1 MSCLTEKAIGE
12 LLDCNF
18 FIPSYQRGYR
28 WSERQIE
35 DLLEDINAFI
45 PTKIEKSDKKTWYCL
60 QPVVVK
66 ECDERT
72 KIENDLQGTWYEVID
87 GQQRL
92 TSIFLII
99 HYANEMSF
107 GKQKVPEF
115 QLKYETR
122 DEKNG
127 KQQKGSCEFLKE
139 QIINEDDKVEINYS
153 NIDYYHISLAYS
165 TIHNWVKNYK
175 SKYNK
180 DFDKNDFL
188 SKLESHSK
196 VIWYEIEAEKDAI
209 EIFTR
214 INSGKIS
221 LTSAELIKALFLNS
235 SNFKTKDGKNEEE
248 QNVIADKIR
257 LKQLE
262 IANEWDYIE
271 TTLNNEE
278 FWWIIN
284 KYENSKE
291 TRIEF
296 IFELLVGLPKVKNK
310 NNKDFKDFEEY
321 YKETDDTYYTF
332 RKYAEKFKVKSEN
345 EINNNWKEVKR
356 CFQTLQDWFN
366 NRELYHK
373 IGFLITIGHDIKQL
387 IEKSQLQSKTEFI
400 AFIEEEIINTFSNIQ
415 LENIQYNNKIIRPL
429 LLLHNIQTMLNNTKE
444 NSRFPFNRYK
454 NEKWDIEHI
463 HAKASEAKVK
473 EDIEDQRNW
482 LSENFEKDE
491 NVHNNEDLN
500 KRINDLINKQSIK
513 KDYNFQEL
521 IEYVLGEED
530 DSLRNLCLLDRGTNR
545 SYKNDSFKKKRKKII
560 EQEKKGTFIPICS
573 RNVFMK
579 YYSDELKQLG
589 QWSEIDRSAYSANI
603 IEVLK
608 VYLPKQNYGNVRFL
622 KKILRHFRN
631 GSIIS
636 ETYN

>member
-1 MSCLTEKAIGE
+1 MSNISIKPINE
-12 LLDCNF
+12 LLQYNF

-28 WSERQIE
+28 WTEKQVT
-35 DLLEDINAFI
+35 DLLNDIWDFI
-45 PTKIEKSDKKTWYCL
+45 ETDPTKEEWYCL
-60 QPVVVK
+60 QPIVIK
-66 ECDERT
+66 QLDN
-72 KIENDLQGTWYEVID
+72 KKNIID

-92 TSIFLII
+92 TTIFLVLKYLEKFI
-99 HYANEMSF
+99 ESDV
-107 GKQKVPEF
+107 KTF
-115 QLKYETR
+115 QLEYETR
-122 DEKNG
+122 NTIKSNSKDFLNNVE
-127 KQQKGSCEFLKE
+127 QKTETEALE
-139 QIINEDDKVEINYS
+139 
-153 NIDYYHISLAYS
+153 NIDYYHIYKAFETVKKWFKNKANNYS
-165 TIHNWVKNYK
+165 SVS
-175 SKYNK
+175 SK
-180 DFDKNDFL
+180 FITPFL
-188 SKLESHSK
+188 EKTK
-196 VIWYEIEAEKDAI
+196 VIWYDSNDADAV

-214 INSGKIS
+214 INSGKIP

-248 QNVIADKIR
+248 QNAIADKIR

-271 TTLNNEE
+271 TTLHNEE
-278 FWWIIN
+278 FWWFIN
-284 KYENSKE
+284 KDENSKE

-296 IFELLVGLPKVKNK
+296 IFELLVGLPKIKNK
-310 NNKDFKDFEEY
+310 KNKDFKDFEEY

-400 AFIEEEIINTFSNIQ
+400 AFIEEEIINTFSNIE
-415 LENIQYNNKIIRPL
+415 LENIQYGNKQVRPI

-463 HAKASEAKVK
+463 HAKASEAKIK
-473 EDIEDQRNW
+473 DDIEEQRIW

-491 NVHNNEDLN
+491 NIHNNTDLN
-500 KRINDLINKQSIK
+500 NRINNLINRVSIK
-513 KDYNFQEL
+513 KDDNFQEL
-521 IEYVLGEED
+521 TEYVLGEED

-589 QWSEIDRSAYSANI
+589 QWSEIDRNAYISNI
-603 IEVLK
+603 SQILK
-608 VYLPKQNYGNVRFL
+608 DYLPTQND
-622 KKILRHFRN
+622 
-631 GSIIS
+631 
-636 ETYN
+636 

>member
-1 MSCLTEKAIGE
+1 MSNISIKPINE
-12 LLDCNF
+12 LLQYNF

-28 WSERQIE
+28 WTEKQVT
-35 DLLEDINAFI
+35 DLLNDIWDFI
-45 PTKIEKSDKKTWYCL
+45 ETDPTKEEWYCL
-60 QPVVVK
+60 QPIVIK
-66 ECDERT
+66 QLDN
-72 KIENDLQGTWYEVID
+72 KKNIID

-92 TSIFLII
+92 TTIFLVLKYLEKFI
-99 HYANEMSF
+99 ESDV
-107 GKQKVPEF
+107 KTF
-115 QLKYETR
+115 QLEYETR
-122 DEKNG
+122 NTIKSNSKDFLNNVE
-127 KQQKGSCEFLKE
+127 QKTETEALE
-139 QIINEDDKVEINYS
+139 
-153 NIDYYHISLAYS
+153 NIDYYHIYKAFETVKKWFKNKANNYS
-165 TIHNWVKNYK
+165 SVS
-175 SKYNK
+175 SK
-180 DFDKNDFL
+180 FITPFL
-188 SKLESHSK
+188 EKTK
-196 VIWYEIEAEKDAI
+196 VIWYDSNDEDAV

-214 INSGKIS
+214 INSGKIP

-248 QNVIADKIR
+248 QNAIADKIR

-271 TTLNNEE
+271 TTLHNEE
-278 FWWIIN
+278 FWWFIN
-284 KYENSKE
+284 KDENSKE

-296 IFELLVGLPKVKNK
+296 IFELLVGLPKIKNK
-310 NNKDFKDFEEY
+310 KNKDFKDFEEY

-400 AFIEEEIINTFSNIQ
+400 AFIEEEIINTFSNIE
-415 LENIQYNNKIIRPL
+415 LENIQYGNKQVRPI

-463 HAKASEAKVK
+463 HAKASEAKIK
-473 EDIEDQRNW
+473 DDIEEQRIW

-491 NVHNNEDLN
+491 NIHNNTDLN
-500 KRINDLINKQSIK
+500 NRINNLINRVSIK
-513 KDYNFQEL
+513 KDDNFQEL
-521 IEYVLGEED
+521 TEYVLGEED

-589 QWSEIDRSAYSANI
+589 QWSEIDRNAYISNI
-603 IEVLK
+603 SQILK
-608 VYLPKQNYGNVRFL
+608 DYLPTQND
-622 KKILRHFRN
+622 
-631 GSIIS
+631 
-636 ETYN
+636 

>member
-1 MSCLTEKAIGE
+1 MSNISIKPINE
-12 LLDCNF
+12 LLQYNF

-28 WSERQIE
+28 WTEKQVT
-35 DLLEDINAFI
+35 DLLNDIWDFI
-45 PTKIEKSDKKTWYCL
+45 ETDPTKEEWYCL
-60 QPVVVK
+60 QPIVIK
-66 ECDERT
+66 QLDN
-72 KIENDLQGTWYEVID
+72 KKNVID

-92 TSIFLII
+92 TTIFLVLKYLEKFI
-99 HYANEMSF
+99 ESDV
-107 GKQKVPEF
+107 KTF
-115 QLKYETR
+115 QLEYETR
-122 DEKNG
+122 NTTKSNSKDFLNKIEQKTEK
-127 KQQKGSCEFLKE
+127 EAL
-139 QIINEDDKVEINYS
+139 D
-153 NIDYYHISLAYS
+153 NIDYYHIYKAFETVKKWFKNKANIYS
-165 TIHNWVKNYK
+165 SVS
-175 SKYNK
+175 SK
-180 DFDKNDFL
+180 FITPFL
-188 SKLESHSK
+188 EKTK
-196 VIWYEIEAEKDAI
+196 VIWYNSNEEDAV

-214 INSGKIS
+214 INSGKIP

-235 SNFKTKDGKNEEE
+235 SNFKTKDGKNDEE
-248 QNVIADKIR
+248 QNAIADKIR

-271 TTLNNEE
+271 TTLHNEE
-278 FWWIIN
+278 FWWFIN
-284 KYENSKE
+284 KDENSKE

-310 NNKDFKDFEEY
+310 KNKDFKDFEEY

-332 RKYAEKFKVKSEN
+332 RKYAEKFKIKSEN

-387 IEKSQLQSKTEFI
+387 IEKSQLQSKTEFL

-473 EDIEDQRNW
+473 EDIEDQRDW

-500 KRINDLINKQSIK
+500 KRINNLINKQSIK
-513 KDYNFQEL
+513 KDDNFQEL

-573 RNVFMK
+573 KNVFMK

-608 VYLPKQNYGNVRFL
+608 EYLPKQND
-622 KKILRHFRN
+622 
-631 GSIIS
+631 
-636 ETYN
+636 